1 MNNTGETLM
10 SPDDESYYENYLD
23 LFLHDG
29 WKQFVEESQQLV
41 DSYNIEEI
49 KNEQDLFFVKGQLN
63 ILTNVTR
70 FETAIRNAIDMESEN
85 D

>member
-1 MNNTGETLM
+1 M

-70 FETAIRNAIDMESEN
+70 FETSIRNAIDMESE
-85 D
+85 DA

>member
-1 MNNTGETLM
+1 M
-10 SPDDESYYENYLD
+10 SPEDDKYYENYLD

-70 FETAIRNAIDMESEN
+70 FETAIRNAIDMESE
-85 D
+85 DA

>member
-1 MNNTGETLM
+1 M

-29 WKQFVEESQQLV
+29 WKQFVEEYQQLI

-70 FETAIRNAIDMESEN
+70 FETSIRNAIDMESE
-85 D
+85 DA

>member
-70 FETAIRNAIDMESEN
+70 FETAIRNAIDMESE
-85 D
+85 DA

>member
-1 MNNTGETLM
+1 M

>member
-1 MNNTGETLM
+1 M

-29 WKQFVEESQQLV
+29 WKQFVEESQQLI

-49 KNEQDLFFVKGQLN
+49 KNELD
-63 ILTNVTR
+63 
-70 FETAIRNAIDMESEN
+70 
-85 D
+85 

>member
-1 MNNTGETLM
+1 V

-23 LFLHDG
+23 LFLNAG
-29 WKQFVEESQQLV
+29 WKQFVQESQDLI
-41 DSYNIEEI
+41 DSYKIDEI

-70 FETAIRNAIDMESEN
+70 FETAIRNAIDMESE
-85 D
+85 DA

>member
-1 MNNTGETLM
+1 M

-85 D
+85 DQTT

>member
-1 MNNTGETLM
+1 V

-29 WKQFVEESQQLV
+29 WKQFVEESQQLI

-70 FETAIRNAIDMESEN
+70 FETAIRNAIDMESE
-85 D
+85 DA

>member
-1 MNNTGETLM
+1 M

-29 WKQFVEESQQLV
+29 WKQFVEESQQLA

-70 FETAIRNAIDMESEN
+70 FETAIRNAIDMESE
-85 D
+85 DA

>member
-1 MNNTGETLM
+1 M

-70 FETAIRNAIDMESEN
+70 FETAIRNAIDMESE
-85 D
+85 DA

>member
-1 MNNTGETLM
+1 M

-29 WKQFVEESQQLV
+29 WKQFVEESQQLI

-70 FETAIRNAIDMESEN
+70 FETAIRNAIDMESE
-85 D
+85 DA

>member
-1 MNNTGETLM
+1 M

-29 WKQFVEESQQLV
+29 WKQFVEESQQLI

-70 FETAIRNAIDMESEN
+70 FETSIRNAIDMESE
-85 D
+85 DA